1 MTLAKVKWIFWWKIW
16 PYIAG
21 GTMGWFLG
29 NYDIL
34 VLLASMPICL
44 LVCFLPRFFI
54 DEIEPRIEQ

>member
-29 NYDIL
+29 EYDIL

-54 DEIEPRIEQ
+54 DGT